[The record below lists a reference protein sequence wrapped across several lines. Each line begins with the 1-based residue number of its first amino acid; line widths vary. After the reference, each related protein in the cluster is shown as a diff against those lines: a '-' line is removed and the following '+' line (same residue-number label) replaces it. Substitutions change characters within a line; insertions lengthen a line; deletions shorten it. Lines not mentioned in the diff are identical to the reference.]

1 MCAKRSA
8 ENMTLKEIV
17 DVQLDSF
24 FGAGLPRKIQRLV
37 DEELNRGR
45 WVEGYDIAVSVEP
58 LGVLEAERLLEVVLK
73 QNEQLRINRNDLL
86 QTVEDELPQSMGAKV
101 LWIVDEDGSFALT
114 DSLRVARFA
123 AERIVWC
130 SPRISF
136 DGIEFCSLEDGRLKG
151 KAWWLGS
158 HESPDSPF
166 CFDFD
171 SGELLEGQVV
181 PE

>member
-1 MCAKRSA
+1 
-8 ENMTLKEIV
+8 MTLKEIV

-45 WVEGYDIAVSVEP
+45 WVEGYDLAVSVEP

-114 DSLRVARFA
+114 DSLR
-123 AERIVWC
+123 C
-130 SPRISF
+130 LLYTSPSPR
-136 DGIEFCSLEDGRLKG
+136 DQR
-151 KAWWLGS
+151 GS
-158 HESPDSPF
+158 RMPSSA
-166 CFDFD
+166 
-171 SGELLEGQVV
+171 
-181 PE
+181 